1 MLVKHLIF
9 VGLILCG
16 CLILKQFVLDAET
29 GQFVIVSGIFWSM
42 LSSAILYFSLAFGKN
57 AKAATS
63 TNILLAGLVA
73 KFAAATIFF
82 LVYML
87 YTKHA
92 TMWVGISF
100 VIQSFVFTSWVL
112 YHTLKYFNQKDQL
125 ESRTQ

>member
-1 MLVKHLIF
+1 MLIKHLVFIALMLCLCF
-9 VGLILCG
+9 VLN
-16 CLILKQFVLDAET
+16 QFVLDAVT
-29 GQFVIVSGIFWSM
+29 GQFVLVSAIFWSII
-42 LSSAILYFSLAFGKN
+42 SSAILYFSLAFGKN

-63 TNILLAGLVA
+63 TNILLGGLVA
-73 KFAAATIFF
+73 KFMAATFFF

-100 VIQSFVFTSWVL
+100 VSQSFLFTSWVL
-112 YHTLKYFNQKDQL
+112 YHTITYFNQKDQL